1 MAYED
6 FKSLTRK
13 TASDKISCDQALN
26 IAKNPKFGG
35 YQRGCASIVY
45 KFSDKE
51 TSGSGIK
58 NESIGKKE
66 LAENYANQLLKNL
79 KKEKYTQ
86 LL

>member
-6 FKSLTRK
+6 FKSLTRR
-13 TASDKISCDQALN
+13 TASDKVSCDQALN

-58 NESIGKKE
+58 NESIGKLRKPII
-66 LAENYANQLLKNL
+66 
-79 KKEKYTQ
+79 KKFEKRKVHSTFIDNI
-86 LL
+86 

>member
-1 MAYED
+1 MTWLM
-6 FKSLTRK
+6 KIL
-13 TASDKISCDQALN
+13 TASDKISCDQAFN

-35 YQRGCASIVY
+35 YQRGCASFVY

-58 NESIGKKE
+58 NESIGNKE